1 MEKKYTGNGE
11 ASNDNLKGPNN
22 PIDLKGQKV
31 KYPVTYK
38 LKAVMDG
45 TRFDDDNKQD
55 IVNVLNDLDIKYSYL
70 DKKLSSKGNYVSFTY
85 KVTLDNK
92 DQLYKM
98 YEGLRALDSLK
109 FAL

>member
-1 MEKKYTGNGE
+1 MKKKYTGNGN
-11 ASNDNLKGPNN
+11 ASNNKLEGPSK
-22 PIDLKGQKV
+22 PIDLNGQNIE
-31 KYPVTYK
+31 YPVTYQ

-55 IVNVLNDLDIKYSYL
+55 IVGVLKDLDIIYSYL

-85 KVTLDNK
+85 KVTLTSK

>member
-1 MEKKYTGNGE
+1 MKKKYNGNGK
-11 ASNDNLKGPNN
+11 STNPKLSGPSQ
-22 PIDLKGQKV
+22 PVDFKDQQV
-31 KYPVTYK
+31 EYPVTYN

-45 TRFDDDNKQD
+45 TRFDDDNKED
-55 IVNVLNDLDIKYSYL
+55 IVNVFKDLDIAYAYQ

-85 KVTLDNK
+85 KVTLNDK
-92 DQLYKM
+92 DQMYKM